1 MNRWVSL
8 ILFVIA
14 MALTGTAR
22 AETPEQKVFEQAREQ
37 CRSFENGVMTTTGKE
52 VRHMDVTGDGVPD
65 TIIDS
70 FEFRC
75 KPAASMFCGTGG
87 CQLWVI
93 VGDTIHEF
101 RSKGWD
107 VVKWA
112 NLTVLLLQ
120 VHGSECG
127 GTNLRSCVRAE
138 VWSEGDFHSVGDN
151 QGLKSE
157 N

>member
-1 MNRWVSL
+1 MNRFLGIIIIAVS
-8 ILFVIA
+8 
-14 MALTGTAR
+14 MAVTATAI
-22 AETPEQKVFEQAREQ
+22 AETAVQRVMEQASKE
-37 CRSFENGVMTTTGKE
+37 CKSFEDGVMTATGKE
-52 VRHMDVTGDGVPD
+52 TQRIDVTGDGVPD

-75 KPAASMFCGTGG
+75 SPAASMFCGTGG
-87 CQLWVI
+87 CQLWII
-93 VGDTIHEF
+93 VGEEIHEF

-138 VWSEGDFHSVGDN
+138 VWSDGDFYSVGD
-151 QGLKSE
+151 K
-157 N
+157 